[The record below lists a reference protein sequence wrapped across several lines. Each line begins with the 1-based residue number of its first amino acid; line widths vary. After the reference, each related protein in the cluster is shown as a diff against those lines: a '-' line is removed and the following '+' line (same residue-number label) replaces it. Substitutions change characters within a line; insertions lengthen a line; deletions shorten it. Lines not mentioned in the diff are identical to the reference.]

1 MRASLRGCGEIAR
14 YRPLP
19 IFEEL
24 HKIIPGRMDFDASH
38 LLQPA
43 LAVRRSN
50 GPHPILEGIPVRTAI
65 CLILLFSVG
74 AASAET
80 FSASAASAE
89 AACSR
94 AKSQAS
100 KTGRASGDCDCD
112 MVGAMHMCL
121 VQAEDPKGAK
131 AGARP
136 AAEGKDPYPDLAM
149 ASSTEKQRACSLARE
164 LFAQQDRSPQACDC
178 TSQRNG
184 RLFMCTAQGR
194 GQAQLSATARFIGDK
209 KTWLR
214 ELLAKC
220 DPATDERH
228 CERVNRLNNGG
239 SGRRG

>member
-1 MRASLRGCGEIAR
+1 MRF
-14 YRPLP
+14 LP
-19 IFEEL
+19 RSGL
-24 HKIIPGRMDFDASH
+24 D
-38 LLQPA
+38 
-43 LAVRRSN
+43 VRWGN
-50 GPHPILEGIPVRTAI
+50 GSHPILEGIPVRTAI
-65 CLILLFSVG
+65 CLILLLCVG

-131 AGARP
+131 AGAGP
-136 AAEGKDPYPDLAM
+136 AAESEDPYPDLAM

-164 LFAQQDRSPQACDC
+164 LFAQRDRSPQACNC
-178 TSQRNG
+178 TSHRNG
-184 RLFMCTAQGR
+184 RLFMCTARGR
-194 GQAQLSATARFIGDK
+194 GQTQPSATARFIGDTK
-209 KTWLR
+209 ALLR
-214 ELLAKC
+214 ELAKC

>member
-1 MRASLRGCGEIAR
+1 MQGTCSSLPSLYAEATAR
-14 YRPLP
+14 TT
-19 IFEEL
+19 
-24 HKIIPGRMDFDASH
+24 
-38 LLQPA
+38 LLK
-43 LAVRRSN
+43 
-50 GPHPILEGIPVRTAI
+50 GISLKTAI
-65 CLILLFSVG
+65 CLMLLFSVG

-89 AACSR
+89 AACSW
-94 AKSQAS
+94 AKSQAG

-131 AGARP
+131 PGARP

-149 ASSTEKQRACSLARE
+149 ASSTDKQRACSLARE

-178 TSQRNG
+178 TSHRSG
-184 RLFMCTAQGR
+184 RLFMCTARGR
-194 GQAQLSATARFIGDK
+194 GQAQLSATARFISDK
-209 KTWLR
+209 KAWLR